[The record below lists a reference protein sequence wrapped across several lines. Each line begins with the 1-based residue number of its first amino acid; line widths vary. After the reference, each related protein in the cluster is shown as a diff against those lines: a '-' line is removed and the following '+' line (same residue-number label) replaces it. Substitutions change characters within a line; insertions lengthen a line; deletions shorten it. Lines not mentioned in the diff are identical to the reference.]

1 MNFSSISGILTTSED
16 YSTVNKTFIAHSM
29 MRCMYNS
36 CMKIHAQWKPAI
48 LCSFLLLSAL
58 SLGCQQPNDPIE
70 PSERHTPYYA
80 PIPKAATFDGNL
92 TVTIPKSSQLND
104 FSSENLAQ
112 NSIGPGMIFSR
123 ILKLTTNPDQET
135 PHMKVECD
143 LCEYWEY
150 LPNNKIRF
158 KIKDNIYWHNG
169 DK

>member
-1 MNFSSISGILTTSED
+1 
-16 YSTVNKTFIAHSM
+16 
-29 MRCMYNS
+29 
-36 CMKIHAQWKPAI
+36 MKIHAQWKPAI

-104 FSSENLAQ
+104 FSYENLAQ

-150 LPNNKIRF
+150 LPKNKIRF
-158 KIKDNIYWHNG
+158 KIKDNISINNYDNIYKILEA
-169 DK
+169 D